1 MFGLQFRSP
10 GNSGERHTLA
20 LVTDRPETLA
30 DIDYDLPA
38 ERIAQHPIEPRDA
51 ARLLVDRGPDAS
63 LEHRH
68 ITDLPAL
75 LQPGDLLVVN
85 DTKVLPARIPVRR
98 STGGAAEILLLEE
111 RDDGSW
117 EALARPSK
125 KLAPGS
131 VVNADGLAIEVG
143 EDLGEGRRIVR
154 LDPGDVDLHS
164 RLAEVGLPPL
174 PPYIEHQIDD
184 PDRYQTVYADR
195 PLSAAAPTAGL
206 HFTPAVIDG
215 LTAVGVGL
223 ATVELAV
230 GLDTFRPVMVDRLDD
245 HVMHSEWYRV
255 PDETVAAIE
264 GAGRV
269 VAVGTTA
276 VRALES
282 WAATGEQSGRSDLFI
297 RRPYAWQV
305 VDVLL
310 TNFHLP
316 QSTLL
321 CLVDAFIGARWRQIY
336 ETALIEN
343 YRFLSFGDAMLLT
356 R

>member
-1 MFGLQFRSP
+1 MTR
-10 GNSGERHTLA
+10 
-20 LVTDRPETLA
+20 RPETLA
-30 DIDYDLPA
+30 DIDYHLPP
-38 ERIAQHPIEPRDA
+38 ERIAQAPIEPRDA
-51 ARLLVDRGPDAS
+51 ARLLVDLGADGGV
-63 LEHRH
+63 LHRH

-75 LQPGDLLVVN
+75 LQPGDLVVVN
-85 DTKVLPARIPVRR
+85 DTRVLPARIRVRR

-111 RDDGSW
+111 RSDGSW

-125 KLAPGS
+125 KLVSGS
-131 VVNADGLAIEVG
+131 VVSTDGLAVEMG
-143 EDLGEGRRIVR
+143 EDLGEGRRVVR
-154 LDPGDVDLHS
+154 LDPGDADLHT

-174 PPYIEHQIDD
+174 PPYIENPIDD

-206 HFTPAVIDG
+206 HFTPTVLDALHERGIDM
-215 LTAVGVGL
+215 

-245 HVMHSEWYRV
+245 HVMHTEWYRV
-255 PDETVAAIE
+255 PDDTVVAIE
-264 GAGRV
+264 QADRI
-269 VAVGTTA
+269 VAIGTTA

-282 WAATGEQSGRSDLFI
+282 WAVTGEQSGRSDLFI
-297 RRPYAWQV
+297 RRPYEWRV
-305 VDVLL
+305 VDLL
-310 TNFHLP
+310 MTNFHLP

-321 CLVDAFIGARWRQIY
+321 CLVDGFVGPRWRELY
-336 ETALIEN
+336 ETALADE

>member
-1 MFGLQFRSP
+1 M
-10 GNSGERHTLA
+10 
-20 LVTDRPETLA
+20 TDRPETLA

-38 ERIAQHPIEPRDA
+38 ERIAQEPIEPRDA
-51 ARLLVDRGPDAS
+51 ARLLVDRGDRV
-63 LEHRH
+63 EHRH
-68 ITDLPAL
+68 VRDLPDL
-75 LQPGDLLVVN
+75 LHPGDLVVVN

-117 EALARPSK
+117 EALAKPSK
-125 KLAPGS
+125 KLKPGD
-131 VVNADGLAIEVG
+131 VVTAEGLAVEMG
-143 EDLGEGRRIVR
+143 KDLGDGRRAVR
-154 LDPGDVDLHS
+154 LDPGDADLHD
-164 RLAEVGLPPL
+164 RLAKVGLPPL
-174 PPYIEHQIDD
+174 PPYIENQIDD
-184 PDRYQTVYADR
+184 PSRYQTVYADR

-206 HFTPAVIDG
+206 HFTPAVLEALRANGI
-215 LTAVGVGL
+215 TM

-255 PDETVAAIE
+255 PDETVAAVE
-264 GAGRV
+264 AAERV
-269 VAVGTTA
+269 VAIGTTV
-276 VRALES
+276 VRSLES
-282 WAATGEQSGRSDLFI
+282 WKATGEQSGRSSLFI
-297 RRPYAWQV
+297 RRPYAWKA

-321 CLVDAFIGARWRQIY
+321 CLVDGFVGPRWRTLY
-336 ETALIEN
+336 ETAVAED
-343 YRFLSFGDAMLLT
+343 YRFLSFGDAMLLE

>member
-1 MFGLQFRSP
+1 M
-10 GNSGERHTLA
+10 
-20 LVTDRPETLA
+20 TDRPETLD
-30 DIDYDLPA
+30 DIDYDLPP
-38 ERIAQHPIEPRDA
+38 ERIAQEPIEPRDA
-51 ARLLVDRGPDAS
+51 ARLLVDRGDRI
-63 LEHRH
+63 EHRL
-68 ITDLPAL
+68 IRDLPAL
-75 LQPGDLLVVN
+75 LGPGDLVVVN
-85 DTKVLPARIPVRR
+85 DTKVLPARIRVHR

-111 RDDGSW
+111 RPDGSW

-125 KLAPGS
+125 KLKPGD
-131 VVNADGLAIEVG
+131 VVTASGLAVQMG
-143 EDLGEGRRIVR
+143 EDLGEGRRIVW
-154 LDPGDVDLHS
+154 LDPGDVDLHT

-174 PPYIEHQIDD
+174 PPYIENQIDD
-184 PDRYQTVYADR
+184 PDRYQTVFADR

-206 HFTPAVIDG
+206 HFTSEILAQ
-215 LTAVGVGL
+215 LSERGVGL

-255 PDETVAAIE
+255 PDETVAAVAAAE
-264 GAGRV
+264 RV
-269 VAVGTTA
+269 VAIGTTA

-282 WAATGEQSGRSDLFI
+282 WRTTGAQSGRSDLFI
-297 RRPYAWQV
+297 RRPYDWQV

-321 CLVDAFIGARWRQIY
+321 CLVDGFVGPRWRELYDI
-336 ETALIEN
+336 ALAEE

-356 R
+356 RTGSSRNDPPSGDAGLR

>member
-1 MFGLQFRSP
+1 M
-10 GNSGERHTLA
+10 
-20 LVTDRPETLA
+20 TDRPETLA

-38 ERIAQHPIEPRDA
+38 ERIAQEPIEPRDA
-51 ARLLVDRGPDAS
+51 ARLLVDRGDHV
-63 LEHRH
+63 EHRH
-68 ITDLPAL
+68 VRDLPDL
-75 LQPGDLLVVN
+75 LEPGDLVVVN

-117 EALARPSK
+117 EALAKPSK
-125 KLAPGS
+125 KLKPGD
-131 VVNADGLAIEVG
+131 VVSAERLSIEMG
-143 EDLGEGRRIVR
+143 DDLGDGRRIVR
-154 LDPGDVDLHS
+154 LDPGDVDLHA

-174 PPYIEHQIDD
+174 PPYIENQIDD
-184 PDRYQTVYADR
+184 PARYQTVYADR

-206 HFTPAVIDG
+206 HFTPAVIDRLG
-215 LTAVGVGL
+215 ERGVEM

-245 HVMHSEWYRV
+245 HVMHTEWYRV
-255 PDETVAAIE
+255 PDDTVAAIE
-264 GAGRV
+264 AANRV
-269 VAVGTTA
+269 VAIGTTA

-282 WAATGEQSGRSDLFI
+282 WKGTGQRSGRSDLFI
-297 RRPYAWQV
+297 RRPYEWQA
-305 VDVLL
+305 VDVML

-321 CLVDAFIGARWRQIY
+321 CLVDGFVGGRWRDLY
-336 ETALIEN
+336 ETALSEQ

-356 R
+356 RSR

>member
-1 MFGLQFRSP
+1 MTR
-10 GNSGERHTLA
+10 
-20 LVTDRPETLA
+20 RPETLA
-30 DIDYDLPA
+30 DIDYHLPP
-38 ERIAQHPIEPRDA
+38 ERIAQAPIEPRDA
-51 ARLLVDRGPDAS
+51 ARLLVDLGADGGV
-63 LEHRH
+63 LHRH

-75 LQPGDLLVVN
+75 LQPGDLVVVN
-85 DTKVLPARIPVRR
+85 DTRVLPARIRVRR

-111 RDDGSW
+111 RSDGSW

-125 KLAPGS
+125 KLVPGS
-131 VVNADGLAIEVG
+131 AVSTDGLAVEMG
-143 EDLGEGRRIVR
+143 EDLGEGRRVVR
-154 LDPGDVDLHS
+154 LDPGDADLHT

-174 PPYIEHQIDD
+174 PPYIENPIDD

-206 HFTPAVIDG
+206 HFTPTVLDALQERGIDM
-215 LTAVGVGL
+215 

-245 HVMHSEWYRV
+245 HVMHTEWYRV
-255 PDETVAAIE
+255 PDDTVVAIE
-264 GAGRV
+264 QADRI
-269 VAVGTTA
+269 VAIGTTA

-282 WAATGEQSGRSDLFI
+282 WAVTGEQSGRSDLFI
-297 RRPYAWQV
+297 RRPYEWRV
-305 VDVLL
+305 VDLL
-310 TNFHLP
+310 MTNFHLP

-321 CLVDAFIGARWRQIY
+321 CLVDGFVGPRWRELY
-336 ETALIEN
+336 ETALADE